1 MGTWIVLAII
11 ILVVLWLVFTYNGLI
26 AARNRTQEAW
36 SEIDVELKRRHDL
49 IPNLVNTVAG
59 YMGHERGTLEAVTNA
74 RANAVAA
81 GATGDPAKIGQAEN
95 MLSQSLRSL
104 FAVSENYP
112 ELKAI
117 SAFTN
122 LQENLTATEDKLE
135 FSRRFYNGNVRDY
148 NIKLQTL
155 PTSLIAGVLGF
166 KPFGFFQ
173 ADEGDRAVPQVNFGN
188 MPAPGSLP
196 PPPAAG
202 PGGPPAPGSAGP
214 PPPSWPLRGLRH
226 GADELG
232 LRRRVTAGKIPVLVE
247 DADDPIDFCGDAY
260 LEHVVVIA
268 VAVAAP
274 VHAADSRLFVGDEQL
289 DVIDLMPRVVDRVE
303 PFRDA

>member
-1 MGTWIVLAII
+1 MGWWIAIAV
-11 ILVVLWLVFTYNGLI
+11 VVLLAAWLFLTYNGLI

-36 SEIDVELKRRHDL
+36 SEIEVELKRRHDL
-49 IPNLVNTVAG
+49 IPNLVNTVQG

-81 GATGDPAKIGQAEN
+81 GATGDPQKIGQAEN
-95 MLSQSLRSL
+95 MLTQSLRSL

-112 ELKAI
+112 DLKAI

-173 ADEGDRAVPQVNFGN
+173 ADEGDRAVPQVSFNN
-188 MPAPGSLP
+188 APGSPSSL
-196 PPPAAG
+196 PPAAG
-202 PGGPPAPGSAGP
+202 PGAATSPGSAGP
-214 PPPSWPLRGLRH
+214 PPE
-226 GADELG
+226 A
-232 LRRRVTAGKIPVLVE
+232 
-247 DADDPIDFCGDAY
+247 
-260 LEHVVVIA
+260 
-268 VAVAAP
+268 
-274 VHAADSRLFVGDEQL
+274 
-289 DVIDLMPRVVDRVE
+289 
-303 PFRDA
+303 

>member
-1 MGTWIVLAII
+1 MGTWIVIGI
-11 ILVVLWLVFTYNGLI
+11 VVVIVVWLVLTYNGLVT
-26 AARNRTQEAW
+26 ARNRTQEAW

-49 IPNLVNTVAG
+49 IPNLVNTVQG
-59 YMGHERGTLEAVTNA
+59 YIGHERGTLEAVTNA
-74 RANAVAA
+74 RAAAVAA

-117 SAFTN
+117 TAFTN
-122 LQENLTATEDKLE
+122 LQETLTATEDKIE

-173 ADEGDRAVPQVNFGN
+173 ADEGDRAVPQVNFGPTSASGP
-188 MPAPGSLP
+188 PALGSSG
-196 PPPAAG
+196 PPAAG
-202 PGGPPAPGSAGP
+202 PSGP
-214 PPPSWPLRGLRH
+214 PPAGESGPPPS
-226 GADELG
+226 A
-232 LRRRVTAGKIPVLVE
+232 
-247 DADDPIDFCGDAY
+247 
-260 LEHVVVIA
+260 
-268 VAVAAP
+268 
-274 VHAADSRLFVGDEQL
+274 
-289 DVIDLMPRVVDRVE
+289 
-303 PFRDA
+303 